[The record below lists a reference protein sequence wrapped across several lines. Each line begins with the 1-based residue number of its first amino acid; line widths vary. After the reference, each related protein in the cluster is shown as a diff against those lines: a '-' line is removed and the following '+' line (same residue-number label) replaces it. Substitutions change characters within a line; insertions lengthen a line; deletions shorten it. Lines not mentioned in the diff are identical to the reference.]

1 MSVRPFAAGMGAVAV
16 VVAAAMMG
24 ACGPPDPPLTGPGLL
39 PVTSQ
44 RSGTMAAP
52 APKASGPKASG
63 PKASTPRVSVP
74 ATAPPTTA
82 APAVPLGTPVD
93 VAGPAG
99 TLASVN
105 ATAVVDPAS
114 PAYSYDAAGPGQR
127 FVAVKVSIT
136 DTGSTPLQE
145 NALED
150 TSIVVS
156 TGAAQTPVVTEV
168 AGCASF
174 VGGAFDLAPNS
185 AAADSCVT
193 FELPTAA
200 TVKVVHFALGQD
212 ASGQGTWA
220 AS

>member
-1 MSVRPFAAGMGAVAV
+1 MSVRPFAVAMGVVAV

-24 ACGPPDPPLTGPGLL
+24 ACGAADPLLAGPGLL

-44 RSGTMAAP
+44 RSGNVAAP
-52 APKASGPKASG
+52 APNPSDPNPSGPNASGPK
-63 PKASTPRVSVP
+63 VSVP
-74 ATAPPTTA
+74 AAAPPTTA

-99 TLASVN
+99 ALASVK

-114 PAYSYDAAGPGQR
+114 PAYSYDVAGPGQR

-136 DTGSTPLQE
+136 NTGSTPLQE

-174 VGGAFDLAPNS
+174 VGGAFDLAPHS

-200 TVKVVHFALGQD
+200 TVRVVHFALGRD